1 MYNSNLQHILK
12 IFSDER
18 YIDLLKIIAN
28 EDRTPDIIR
37 KKLNVTKKDLNAIMG
52 QLVPIGIIDM
62 INDQY
67 ELTRQGKEI
76 FESLMMIE
84 DATKIYNRLDAVD
97 ILEGRGE
104 EEIFKLIDTM
114 EFEKRLKQLSNR
126 LLQKSVLILNNDN
139 YFNCLQICICCIKA
153 MWT

>member
-18 YIDLLKIIAN
+18 NIDLLKIIAN

-52 QLVPIGIIDM
+52 RLVPLGIIDM

-97 ILEGRGE
+97 ILQGRGE
-104 EEIFKLIDTM
+104 EEIVKLIDTM
-114 EFEKRLKQLSNR
+114 EFEKRLKQLIKQTITKKR
-126 LLQKSVLILNNDN
+126 
-139 YFNCLQICICCIKA
+139 FNPKQ
-153 MWT
+153 

>member
-1 MYNSNLQHILK
+1 LEHILN

-28 EDRTPDIIR
+28 EGYQLRTPDFIR
-37 KKLNVTKKDLNAIMG
+37 KKLNVTKKDLNGMMG
-52 QLVPIGIIDM
+52 RLVPLGIVDM

-84 DATKIYNRLDAVD
+84 DATKIYYRLDAVD
-97 ILEGRGE
+97 ILEGKE
-104 EEIFKLIDTM
+104 EEIVKLIDTM
-114 EFEKRLKQLSNR
+114 EFNKGLTQLIKQTITKRRFNPKQR
-126 LLQKSVLILNNDN
+126 
-139 YFNCLQICICCIKA
+139 
-153 MWT
+153 

>member
-1 MYNSNLQHILK
+1 MYNSNLQHILN

-28 EDRTPDIIR
+28 EAHQLRTPDFIR
-37 KKLNVTKKDLNAIMG
+37 KKLNVTKKDLNAMMG
-52 QLVPIGIIDM
+52 RLVPLGIIDM

-114 EFEKRLKQLSNR
+114 EFEKRLKQLIKQTITKKR
-126 LLQKSVLILNNDN
+126 
-139 YFNCLQICICCIKA
+139 FNPKQ
-153 MWT
+153 

>member
-1 MYNSNLQHILK
+1 MSNLQRILN

-18 YIDLLKIIAN
+18 NIELLKIIAN
-28 EDRTPDIIR
+28 EGYQLRTPDFIR

-52 QLVPIGIIDM
+52 RLVPIGIVDM

-84 DATKIYNRLDAVD
+84 DATKIYYRLDAVD
-97 ILEGRGE
+97 ILEGKGDD
-104 EEIFKLIDTM
+104 EIVKLIDTM
-114 EFEKRLKQLSNR
+114 EFNKGLKQL
-126 LLQKSVLILNNDN
+126 
-139 YFNCLQICICCIKA
+139 IKQ
-153 MWT
+153 TITKRPKQR